1 VLAIESASR
10 DLGVALVGEEGTI
23 SSYVVSGSR
32 RHVEVLLP
40 AIEAVLDAG
49 GVSPKELDG
58 IAVDIGPGLFTGLR
72 AGVAA
77 AKGLGLGAGLPIVGV
92 RSTAVLRAAL
102 ADVAVSVAAA
112 LDVRRGEVAIEFP
125 GDDDASLSS
134 FSVALDRL
142 DALESAESTV
152 LIGNGWT
159 HDQAGIASRFGKRV
173 RFAGPDFENPAAGVL
188 GRIGCTMFLAGAGV
202 APALLGV
209 EYLRDADV
217 AITWTTRAQE
227 GV

>member
-1 VLAIESASR
+1 MRVLAIESASR

-102 ADVAVSVAAA
+102 ADVAVSVAAS
-112 LDVRRGEVAIEFP
+112 VENEFP